1 MMRSIFFL
9 ILLLGSLTVY
19 AQKDA
24 MSGDANSGPAESGRN
39 RFTSLL
45 AGLAL
50 AEDQPGV
57 HIELMRGF
65 KPGSFG
71 FGIFTSF
78 IRVPAPDY
86 SAWTILGLQLRA
98 GPKTGN
104 TKPYFIFDYGMFNM
118 VIIDDDLNMRTANLD
133 LGGGVEIPTGGGS
146 SFLVDLKWKR
156 FMDYKAERDP
166 YTIWTNNV
174 GLKF

>member
-1 MMRSIFFL
+1 M
-9 ILLLGSLTVY
+9 LLLGSLTVC
-19 AQKDA
+19 AQKA
-24 MSGDANSGPAESGRN
+24 VVSEDANDVPAESGRP

-50 AEDQPGV
+50 AEDQPGIY
-57 HIELMRGF
+57 IEYTRGL

-71 FGIFTSF
+71 FGAFTSF
-78 IRVPAPDY
+78 IRVPALDY

-98 GPKTGN
+98 GPKTG
-104 TKPYFIFDYGMFNM
+104 TPRPYFVFDYGMFNM

-133 LGGGVEIPTGGGS
+133 LGGGVEIPAGGRS

-166 YTIWTNNV
+166 YTIWTINV